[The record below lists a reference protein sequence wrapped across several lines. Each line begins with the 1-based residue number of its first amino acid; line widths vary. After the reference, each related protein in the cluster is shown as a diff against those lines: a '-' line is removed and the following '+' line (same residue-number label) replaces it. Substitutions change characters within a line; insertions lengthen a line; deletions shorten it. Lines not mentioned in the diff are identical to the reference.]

1 MQQHPGKLFP
11 LPAVLL
17 IDFLRLRKE
26 MPDRNKALKLVVTVQ
41 RRAAAPE
48 AFSLKIVLFFTKPLF
63 KRSIS
68 VKILASLLMFSSTQA
83 HRFLQH

>member
-17 IDFLRLRKE
+17 IDFPRLRKE
-26 MPDRNKALKLVVTVQ
+26 MPDRNEALKLVVTVQ

-48 AFSLKIVLFFTKPLF
+48 AFSLKIVLFYQAAFQEINLC
-63 KRSIS
+63 RDSCE
-68 VKILASLLMFSSTQA
+68 SLDV
-83 HRFLQH
+83 